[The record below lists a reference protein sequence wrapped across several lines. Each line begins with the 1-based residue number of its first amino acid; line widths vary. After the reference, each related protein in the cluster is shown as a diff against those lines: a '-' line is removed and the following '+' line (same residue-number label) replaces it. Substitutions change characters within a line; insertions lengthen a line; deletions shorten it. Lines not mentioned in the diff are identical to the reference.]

1 MAGSLSNTKLVLTT
15 LADGI
20 SIYQQVYTQYT
31 HCISRGMTSVAT
43 QAVGST
49 VAKVEKVKKPSTG
62 GAVTE
67 VSPWVPDAVTG
78 YYRPENHAND
88 IDVAELRDTLLNQK
102 KTNHH

>member
-1 MAGSLSNTKLVLTT
+1 MAGSLSNTKLVLTA
-15 LADGI
+15 LVDGI
-20 SIYQQVYTQYT
+20 SLSVNR
-31 HCISRGMTSVAT
+31 SRGITSGAT

-49 VAKVEKVKKPSTG
+49 VVKGEKVKKPSP

-67 VSPWVPDAVTG
+67 VSPWIPDAVTG

-102 KTNHH
+102 TNHH

>member
-1 MAGSLSNTKLVLTT
+1 MAGSLSNTKLVLTA

-20 SIYQQVYTQYT
+20 SLSINR
-31 HCISRGMTSVAT
+31 SRGITSVST

-49 VAKVEKVKKPSTG
+49 VVKGEKVVKKPSPG

-67 VSPWVPDAVTG
+67 VSPWIPDAVTG

-102 KTNHH
+102 TNHH

>member
-1 MAGSLSNTKLVLTT
+1 MFSITMSGSLSNTKLVLTS
-15 LADGI
+15 LMDGI
-20 SIYQQVYTQYT
+20 SLSVNR
-31 HCISRGMTSVAT
+31 SRGITSVAT

-49 VAKVEKVKKPSTG
+49 VVKGEKVKKPSPG

-88 IDVAELRDTLLNQK
+88 IDVAALRDTLLNQK
-102 KTNHH
+102 TNHH